1 MTKPLFFARLKTE
14 HMFEKRRRV
23 IEKWGRQQ
31 YIVNIAINGYLTLR
45 QIPGDGSRSSAHAAE
60 KWWGW
65 PFGKKN

>member
-1 MTKPLFFARLKTE
+1 M
-14 HMFEKRRRV
+14 

-60 KWWGW
+60 K
-65 PFGKKN
+65 